1 MGLKIS
7 NRRYMAFLIF
17 CLMYLLL
24 IPWAAAQ
31 GNNYR
36 EAQIIVRLKDSSRI
50 IDTSRLA
57 SLGLKVTSKEGIR
70 SGLQLWHLDPG
81 QDVQEAVYKV
91 ARDPAVLYAE
101 PNYLYHSL
109 DTVGQSVYVGVYGDP
124 YRSEQWY
131 LDAMSIPKAWQN
143 MQQPGINQVTVAVV
157 DSGIDGSHP
166 DLPPLLEGFDF
177 VKGSNTSSTSE
188 RKIEQN
194 LPEDPLGHGTAI
206 AGLIAAVA
214 YNNEGIMGVANEI
227 YAPHVQILPVR
238 VLDSEGWGDAY
249 TIAMGIRWAVGEEIN
264 GYRNDHPAAIINLSL
279 GGEVYSS
286 ALEEA
291 IRYAQQKG
299 ALIVAAAGNGGIEAS
314 SIFPASLPG
323 VLTVGA
329 AVYGSLVN
337 GPGAESWRQASGWY
351 LPYFTNYGREVEVLA
366 PGVNILSTHPLGLA
380 GDGPAPG
387 YKWFN
392 GTSFAAG
399 LVSGLAALVEASG
412 DSWRGGL
419 LADLLAN
426 SGPKLVS
433 SSYTYR
439 LAEGDILEDAG
450 EYSPPAVAIL
460 DPKPGEVINGVTDI
474 AVALGGQTELVELTL
489 VGPDDKEII
498 HVGQVRG
505 IPFSVQLFTWNL
517 SSFVTPGN
525 YRIMATAYNDDQVLG
540 RTNIDITIAGNI
552 TIMVKPPAEFTSAST
567 EIALVAGDNPQQVI
581 WRGQT
586 DYLGKVVIPTEVA
599 ARTAGTI
606 IMAYGLREMET
617 RTPGGK
623 IQSARTPYFF
633 YWRKL
638 DAPLKTSLVL
648 DGHDAIP
655 LQINENLTN
664 WQWVENRAWATLLD
678 ENCRPIFG
686 FLAAFASAQDGQEPE
701 QEIFYVTPGKYAF
714 RIKGVYLDLTREK
727 MVLALKDDM
736 VNVNKEGIT
745 LSIDPNKLASLQWN
759 WHHFSGARLFAL
771 DIDLTLENN
780 KIPYN
785 DQYFGF
791 KKEDFSFAYLP
802 GGEGYSP
809 LQELLVTPGTYK
821 ATLLMGKKEITTG
834 NFLWSYT
841 FEVPELNIP
850 PEGVALGLSP
860 DLQGSLIL
868 NGGRLKAG
876 EVIPFSLKVDDGWG
890 QQLVRGW
897 DGLLGEIKP
906 AISLQAAD
914 GTMIPLTSYKV
925 DYLGGWLLLPSG
937 ISPGL
942 YTLEVG
948 SFTLHS
954 PWAGRETPAT
964 TSLEI
969 YADENAPKIPGQE
982 PESNPGSSNNGGTG
996 NRDNGGNGEALNTGK
1011 SEETK
1016 PYYAVISSSDEDT
1029 TLTTPGEELTVLFPR
1044 GSLPEHTT
1052 VSLTPAGDE
1061 QVRILQDKSS
1071 PFSGKLLA
1079 AFELAAI
1086 RENGQPITAASSPLT
1101 LNFKL
1106 RAIKGSQTTWNGAAN
1121 EINNPGCYIYDP
1133 VYATLIPLSSSYRK
1147 VDGQIMV
1154 STRLIGLYA
1163 LVEEEP
1169 MAIYGLRKDDWYAS
1183 AVSKLACRNLLPE
1196 PLKASFKPNAVL
1208 TRAQAARLVAL
1219 AGQIPGRKDGAVFP
1233 DLQDER
1239 LAVFIDSL
1247 AAEGLVSGYPDGS
1260 FQPQRS
1266 VTRAEMTALIC
1277 RVLDGTQGKPEGI
1290 NNFISKNVFHD
1301 VNKDCWA
1308 YGAIQKG
1315 TVIGFIGGYPD
1326 GNFKPEAPV
1335 SWAEAAS
1342 MVTRAFPGLFEGW
1355 E

>member
-1 MGLKIS
+1 
-7 NRRYMAFLIF
+7 
-17 CLMYLLL
+17 MYLLL

-31 GNNYR
+31 GNGYR
-36 EAQIIVRLKDSSRI
+36 DNQIIVRLKDSYRV
-50 IDTSRLA
+50 IDTDRLA
-57 SLGLKVTSKEGIR
+57 SLGLKVTSKEVTR
-70 SGLQLWHLDPG
+70 SGLQLWHLAPG

-91 ARDPAVLYAE
+91 AKDPAVLYAE

-109 DTVGQSVYVGVYGDP
+109 DTTVDESVYVGVYGDP

-131 LDAMSIPKAWQN
+131 LDAMNLPGAWQK
-143 MQQPGINQVTVAVV
+143 MQQPAINQVTVAVV

-177 VKGSNTSSTSE
+177 VKGSSTSPTYD
-188 RKIEQN
+188 RKPEQN

-214 YNNEGIMGVANEI
+214 DNNEGIMGVANEV

-264 GYRNDHPAAIINLSL
+264 GHHNDHPAVIINLSL

-286 ALEEA
+286 TLAEA

-299 ALIVAAAGNGGIEAS
+299 ALVVAAAGNEGVDAA

-337 GPGAESWRQASGWY
+337 GPGAEDWRQASGWY

-366 PGVNILSTHPLGLA
+366 PGVNILSTYPLSLA
-380 GDGPAPG
+380 GNGPSPG
-387 YKWFN
+387 YKWVN

-399 LVSGLAALVEASG
+399 LVTGLAAFIEAKG

-426 SGPKLVS
+426 SGPELTS
-433 SSYTYR
+433 PPYTYR
-439 LAEGDILEDAG
+439 IADANLTAAG
-450 EYSPPAVAIL
+450 EHSPPAVAIL
-460 DPKPGEVINGVTDI
+460 DPKPGEVLNGITDI
-474 AVALGGQTELVELTL
+474 AVVLGEETERVELTL
-489 VGPDDKEII
+489 VELDDKELIPI
-498 HVGQVRG
+498 GQARG
-505 IPFSVQLFTWNL
+505 MPASVQLFTWNL
-517 SSFVTPGN
+517 PSSVTPGN
-525 YRIMATAYNDDQVLG
+525 YRLVVTAYKDDQILG
-540 RTNIDITIAGNI
+540 RAGIDVTVAGNI
-552 TIMVKPPAEFTSAST
+552 TLMVKPPTELASSST

-581 WRGQT
+581 WHGQT

-599 ARTAGTI
+599 ARTAGTTI
-606 IMAYGLREMET
+606 LAYGLREMET
-617 RTPGGK
+617 RTPGGERL
-623 IQSARTPYFF
+623 STRAPYFF
-633 YWRKL
+633 YWRQL
-638 DAPLKTSLVL
+638 DAPLKTSLIL
-648 DGHDAIP
+648 DGHDAVP
-655 LQINENLTN
+655 LHINGNLTN
-664 WQWVENRAWATLLD
+664 WQWVEDRAWATLLD
-678 ENCRPIFG
+678 ENGRPIFG
-686 FLAAFASAQDGQEPE
+686 FLAAFASSQDGQEPD
-701 QEIFYVTPGKYAF
+701 QGIIYVTPGKYAF
-714 RIKGVYLDLTREK
+714 RIKGVYLDLPREK
-727 MVLALKDDM
+727 MVLALQDDT
-736 VNVNKEGIT
+736 VNVDKEEIT
-745 LSIDPNKLASLQWN
+745 LAIDPNKLAGLQWN
-759 WHHFSGARLFAL
+759 WHHFSGARLFDL
-771 DIDLTLENN
+771 DIDLTLESN

-791 KKEDFSFAYLP
+791 KKEDFSFGYSP
-802 GGEGYSP
+802 GGEGYSS
-809 LQELLVTPGTYK
+809 LQELLVTPGNYK

-841 FEVPELNIP
+841 FAVPELNVP
-850 PEGVALGLSP
+850 PEGVTLGLSP
-860 DLQGSLIL
+860 ELQGSFIL
-868 NGGRLKAG
+868 NGGRFKAG

-906 AISLQAAD
+906 TISLQAAD
-914 GTMIPLTSYKV
+914 GTMVPLTSYEV
-925 DYLGGWLLLPSG
+925 DYRGGWLLLPPG
-937 ISPGL
+937 LSPGL

-964 TSLEI
+964 APLEV
-969 YADENAPKIPGQE
+969 YADENTPPIPGPE
-982 PESNPGSSNNGGTG
+982 PGSNPGSSNDGGTG
-996 NRDNGGNGEALNTGK
+996 NINNGGGGQAANSGK
-1011 SEETK
+1011 GEETK
-1016 PYYAVISSSDEDT
+1016 PYYAIITSSDQDI
-1029 TLTTPGEELTVLFPR
+1029 TLVTPGEELTVLIRR
-1044 GSLPEHTT
+1044 GSLPAHTT
-1052 VSLTPAGDE
+1052 VSLAPAGND

-1079 AFELAAI
+1079 AFELTAI
-1086 RENGQPITAASSPLT
+1086 GENGQPITAVSSPLT

-1106 RAIKGSQTTWNGAAN
+1106 RAIKESQTSLNGAAN
-1121 EINNPGCYIYDP
+1121 EINNPGCYIFDP
-1133 VYATLIPLSSSYRK
+1133 VYAAMIPLNRSYRQA
-1147 VDGQIMV
+1147 DGQIMV
-1154 STRLIGLYA
+1154 TSGLIGLYA
-1163 LVEEEP
+1163 LMEEEP
-1169 MAIYGLRKDDWYAS
+1169 AAINGLSKDEWYAP
-1183 AVSKLACRNLLPE
+1183 AVSKLACRNLLPQS
-1196 PLKASFKPNAVL
+1196 LKASFNPDAVL

-1219 AGQIPGRKDGAVFP
+1219 AGQIPGRKGGAGFP

-1266 VTRAEMTALIC
+1266 VTRAEMTSLIC
-1277 RVLDGTQGKPEGI
+1277 RVLDRLLGESGGLNTSASGK
-1290 NNFISKNVFHD
+1290 VFYD
-1301 VNKDCWA
+1301 VNNDYWA
-1308 YGAIQKG
+1308 YGVIQKG
-1315 TVIGFIGGYPD
+1315 AAIGFVGGYPD

-1342 MVTRAFPGLFEGW
+1342 MVIRAFPGLF
-1355 E
+1355 